1 MPASSTTV
9 PHILTP
15 RDPLPM
21 DVPVPVLVP
30 RCVDYRYPDRPVDR
44 QVEQTPT
51 PEEMMPRR
59 PPMTRAFTVPTVHIT
74 SPPQSAP
81 LHSPTEWSESYTEE
95 GSSRWLQRSQSMV
108 DIESGWSTRA
118 DESGW
123 TRGTGSS
130 RQTVRYPV
138 TNNDYGANGYGSNG
152 GDGYGHRGQEGW
164 GWGPGQGLQRTQS
177 EVQLQGRDEFGY
189 IEEEREQGEH
199 EEEQRA
205 LFRQNE
211 RGIWY
216 MDRGGSW
223 T

>member
-1 MPASSTTV
+1 
-9 PHILTP
+9 
-15 RDPLPM
+15 M

-30 RCVDYRYPDRPVDR
+30 RCVDYRYPDRSLDR

-59 PPMTRAFTVPTVHIT
+59 PPMSRALTVPTLQIT
-74 SPPQSAP
+74 SPPPQSAP
-81 LHSPTEWSESYTEE
+81 LHAPTEWNEGYAEE
-95 GSSRWLQRSQSMV
+95 GSGRWLQRSHSMAE
-108 DIESGWSTRA
+108 IESGWSSREQ
-118 DESGW
+118 DSGW
-123 TRGTGSS
+123 TRGSGSS
-130 RQTVRYPV
+130 RHFVHYLV
-138 TNNDYGANGYGSNG
+138 TNGDYGGNG
-152 GDGYGHRGQEGW
+152 GYDREERLGR
-164 GWGPGQGLQRTQS
+164 GWGPREGLQRTVS
-177 EVQLQGRDEFGY
+177 EAHLQARGGDGIGY

-223 T
+223 A